1 MTFRFEKWQALG
13 NDYLIFEERAL
24 PFELTPAR
32 IERICDVHTGV
43 GSDGVLL
50 LGAPDSPASEP
61 SGLKIRSRAT
71 KPGSSGAPSSRTP
84 SDPTPV

>member
-50 LGAPDSPASEP
+50 LGAPDSPASSHGCGSSTP
-61 SGLKIRSRAT
+61 TAPRPGCRAT
-71 KPGSSGAPSSRTP
+71 ARARPSCT
-84 SDPTPV
+84 